1 MSNKI
6 RRCEPNLTYHTY
18 SRCADKLTLMK
29 QARMKELMLKVI
41 KMAQSKY
48 DFELMSYAIMDNHF
62 HFMIRTIEG
71 GAPISS
77 IMQFIKAQYALKFN
91 KLMGRSGPFWNERY
105 GDTIIE
111 EQESPAEAFN
121 EINCY
126 IVNNPVKANYVIK
139 PEKYRY
145 SSIHFYIRGNYTP
158 PVKLTFHEFYLLLGS
173 TFQERAER
181 FLEMGKKQLLR
192 AFNYS

>member
-29 QARMKELMLKVI
+29 SDRMKELMLKVI
-41 KMAQSKY
+41 VIAQSKY

-62 HFMIRTIEG
+62 HFLIRTVEG
-71 GAPISS
+71 GATISS
-77 IMQFIKAQYALKFN
+77 IMQFIKAQYSLKFN
-91 KLMGRSGPFWNERY
+91 KIMGRSGPFWNERY

-111 EQESPAEAFN
+111 EQDFPTEAFN

-145 SSIHFYIRGNYTP
+145 SSINFYIKEDYMA
-158 PVKLTFHEFYLLLGS
+158 PVKLTFHEYYLLLGS
-173 TFQERAER
+173 TFRERAER
-181 FLEMGKKQLLR
+181 FLEMGKNQLIR
-192 AFNYS
+192 VFNFS